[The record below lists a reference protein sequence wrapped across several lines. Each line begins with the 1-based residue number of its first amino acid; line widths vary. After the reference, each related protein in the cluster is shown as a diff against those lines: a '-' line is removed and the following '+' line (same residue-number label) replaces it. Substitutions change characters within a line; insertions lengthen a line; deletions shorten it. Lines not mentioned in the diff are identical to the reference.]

1 MSTTLS
7 PITSV
12 NPATEE
18 VLARFDPFTPEEVNR
33 ALDEAQDAFIAW
45 RERSIADRAVP
56 MRRLAALLRER
67 TDRYGRLIT
76 IEMGKPITEAKAE
89 LEKCAW
95 GAEHYADNAARYL
108 GDEVIETTAQ
118 RSLVAFEP
126 LGIVL
131 AVMPWNFPFWQVFRF
146 AAPALMAGN
155 ASVLKHASNVP
166 QCALAVEQVFVKAGF
181 PKGLFRTVL
190 VGGSAA
196 ERMIADPRV
205 RAVTLTGSSEVGEQ
219 VASTAGR
226 NLKKQVL
233 ELGGS
238 DPFIVLKDADL
249 DAAVETAVRARFQN
263 SGQSCICAKRFIV
276 EE

>member
-18 VLARFDPFTPEEVNR
+18 VLARFDPFTSEEVNR

-45 RERSIADRAVP
+45 RERSLADRSIP
-56 MRRLAALLRER
+56 MKRLAALLRER
-67 TDRYGRLIT
+67 ADRYGRLIT

-108 GDEVIETTAQ
+108 ADEVIETTAQ

-131 AVMPWNFPFWQVFRF
+131 AVLPWNFALWQVIRL

-155 ASVLKHASNVP
+155 AAVLQRAMHVPQSVLST
-166 QCALAVEQVFVKAGF
+166 E
-181 PKGLFRTVL
+181 
-190 VGGSAA
+190 
-196 ERMIADPRV
+196 
-205 RAVTLTGSSEVGEQ
+205 EVIR
-219 VASTAGR
+219 S
-226 NLKKQVL
+226 
-233 ELGGS
+233 LG
-238 DPFIVLKDADL
+238 
-249 DAAVETAVRARFQN
+249 
-263 SGQSCICAKRFIV
+263 
-276 EE
+276 